1 MADIIL
7 RSAKGSNLTPS
18 EVDSNFKNL
27 NNAIIAAQAA
37 SGSGTVQ
44 SVAVNNLLGGVM
56 NIEVTGNANLNPV
69 IKFNL
74 IGTAGYVKSGGNNS
88 SLSIVST
95 IPFTET
101 TGTVPVNRG
110 GTGLISAG
118 SDQTLLGSTG
128 SALVYRAISTP
139 NNTIIAT
146 WTSSNLSLEVNQ
158 SALNITSMTGVLPVG
173 NGGTGYSASS
183 RQDAIN
189 YLTNVSSASTGQILQ
204 RNSGGNVSWVTPST
218 ATGTVTSVSLSTT
231 GLSSVFN
238 TSVGTPTTTPAISI
252 SLVTGTPGYLKSNGT
267 TLGFSSTVPTSD
279 LSGTVAIA
287 NGGTGQTTQQAAI
300 NALTGASSSTK
311 GKALITDSSNN
322 VVWSSSLSVGDLSL
336 SSRRVL
342 TSNTTLSAT
351 DYFIGIDSRTCNA
364 IYLPPTDEVLAGKI
378 IFIKDTTGY
387 CTSSSCT
394 VYAYASGEP
403 PASLE
408 NTLVGTVIFDRNYM
422 AVEFILLEQSGGIK
436 NWYIKSF
443 YRPT

>member
-27 NNAIIAAQAA
+27 NNAIIATQAA

-74 IGTAGYVKSGGNNS
+74 IGAAGYVKSAGNNA
-88 SLSIVST
+88 SLSTVST
-95 IPFTET
+95 IPFSDT

-110 GTGLISAG
+110 GTGLTSAG

-128 SALVYRAISTP
+128 SVLVYRTISTP
-139 NNTIIAT
+139 NSTITAT
-146 WTSSNLSLEVNQ
+146 WSSSNLSLEVNQ
-158 SALNITSMTGVLPVG
+158 AVLNITSMTGVLPV
-173 NGGTGYSASS
+173 NRGGTGQTT
-183 RQDAIN
+183 RQAAID
-189 YLTNVSSASTGQILQ
+189 YLTDSGTASTGQVLT
-204 RNSGGNVSWVTPST
+204 RNSGGNSVWTTPG
-218 ATGTVTSVSLSTT
+218 AGTGTVTTVSVTNTL
-231 GLSSVFN
+231 GSVIS
-238 TSVGTPTTTPAISI
+238 TSVTNPTTTPAISI
-252 SLVTGTPGYLKSNGT
+252 SVTGSAGYVKSNGSA
-267 TLGFSSTVPTSD
+267 LSVSSTIPTSD
-279 LSGTVAIA
+279 LSGTVPIA

-408 NTLVGTVIFDRNYM
+408 NSLIGTVIFDKNYM
-422 AVEFILLEQSGGIK
+422 AVEFILLEQSGGVK

>member
-27 NNAIIAAQAA
+27 NNAIIAAQAV
-37 SGSGTVQ
+37 SGAGTVKD
-44 SVAVNNLLGGVM
+44 VAVNNLLGGVI

-74 IGTAGYVKSGGNNS
+74 IGTAGYVKSAGNNA
-88 SLSIVST
+88 SLSTVSS
-95 IPFTET
+95 IPFGDTA
-101 TGTVPVNRG
+101 GTVPINRG

-128 SALVYRAISTP
+128 SALVYRTISTP
-139 NNTIIAT
+139 NSTITAT
-146 WTSSNLSLEVNQ
+146 WSSSNLSLEVNQ
-158 SALNITSMTGVLPVG
+158 AVLNITSMTGVLPV
-173 NGGTGYSASS
+173 NRGGTGQTT
-183 RQDAIN
+183 RQTAID
-189 YLTNVSSASTGQILQ
+189 YLTDSGSADPGQVLT
-204 RNSGGNVSWVTPST
+204 RNSGGNSVWTTPG
-218 ATGTVTSVSLSTT
+218 AGTGTVTTVSVTNTLGGVIS
-231 GLSSVFN
+231 
-238 TSVGTPTTTPAISI
+238 TSVTNPTTTPAISI
-252 SLVTGTPGYLKSNGT
+252 SVTGSAGYVKSNGSA
-267 TLGFSSTVPTSD
+267 LSVSSTVPTSD

-342 TSNTTLSAT
+342 TSTTTLSAT

-364 IYLPPTDEVLAGKI
+364 IYLPPTDEIEAGKI
-378 IFIKDTTGY
+378 ILIKDTAGQ
-387 CTSSSCT
+387 CSTSNSCT

-403 PASLE
+403 PAALE
-408 NTLVGTVIFDRNYM
+408 NTLAGTVTFDKNYM
-422 AVEFILLEQSGGIK
+422 SVEFILLQQGSSK